1 MFLLF
6 PESIMIPE
14 MIERLRDSDF
24 EDWLTAALIESANQQ
39 SASELSPDNQEVSRS
54 AVTDLWMLEIAERT
68 GSMWRGSFHV
78 EFETENYNESQD
90 ANPEEADGEVMSFA
104 INTDTGEVR
113 IDPRGGLVERSISG
127 R

>member
-14 MIERLRDSDF
+14 MLERLRDSDF

-39 SASELSPDNQEVSRS
+39 AANETSPNDRRWSRS
-54 AVTDLWMLEIAERT
+54 GATDLWMLEIAERT
-68 GSMWRGSFHV
+68 GNMWRGSFHV
-78 EFETENYNESQD
+78 EFEAESNKESQD
-90 ANPEEADGEVMSFA
+90 AGPGEVGGQVMSFA

-113 IDPRGGLVERSISG
+113 IDRRRAGES
-127 R
+127 